1 MNFCIQNIFPKV
13 KIKKKLDELSS
24 KEKIIKQ
31 KHNYR
36 ERKAIL
42 EGVYKYKDKKTGKHI
57 QCIKPWKKS
66 YNIYKENYEKFFKSK
81 KGDDYQPSHF
91 YKITT
96 FKKIYNFISQKTI
109 EKIEEIIN
117 TKAKESN
124 IIQFKYI
131 EDFYFT
137 NIKINFLLD
146 KQLDILMDKQPDLLD
161 NNKKFRDI
169 DLKNIRNKIAHKNLF
184 SFKVNKELKSSKT
197 TNDV

>member
-1 MNFCIQNIFPKV
+1 MYSTYLSKS
-13 KIKKKLDELSS
+13 KGREELDKLRN
-24 KEKIIKQ
+24 KEKTIKQ

-57 QCIKPWKKS
+57 QGIKPWKKS
-66 YNIYKENYEKFFKSK
+66 YTIYKENYEKFFKSK

-109 EKIEEIIN
+109 EKIEKIIN
-117 TKAKESN
+117 AKAKESN

-137 NIKINFLLD
+137 NIK
-146 KQLDILMDKQPDLLD
+146 
-161 NNKKFRDI
+161 
-169 DLKNIRNKIAHKNLF
+169 
-184 SFKVNKELKSSKT
+184 
-197 TNDV
+197 